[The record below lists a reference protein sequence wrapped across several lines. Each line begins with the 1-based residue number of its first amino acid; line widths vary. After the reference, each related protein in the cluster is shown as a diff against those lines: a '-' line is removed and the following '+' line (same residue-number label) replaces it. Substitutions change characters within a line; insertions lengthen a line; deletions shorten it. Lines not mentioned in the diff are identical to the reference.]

1 MEIWLEFEWEY
12 VKLQGEVRSNDWRNT
27 WKTVK
32 LCFKKCIEK
41 LSTTTYQQKAMQS
54 KIYQKQDQN
63 YNLWFEQ
70 NVTTRNTT
78 VTVSMLSVNDQNKNV
93 KSFERNYWVWQI

>member
-1 MEIWLEFEWEY
+1 
-12 VKLQGEVRSNDWRNT
+12 
-27 WKTVK
+27 
-32 LCFKKCIEK
+32 
-41 LSTTTYQQKAMQS
+41 MQS

-93 KSFERNYWVWQI
+93 KSFERNY